1 MRRSLRRQGNL
12 LNGKPNTVA
21 ADPRSEAL
29 RALTRFVVS
38 DASLSDTLTR
48 IATITTEAL
57 PGAAFAGMTLLDC
70 HGTPTTAIFTSP
82 ASPEI
87 DAAQYETGEGPCL
100 DAWRKQRAVLI
111 DDTEDQTAPYRAFRA
126 AARERGVRSTLSLPL
141 LAPEGSLGALNLY
154 AEVPHGFSEQD
165 QAVGTELN
173 DVAAILIQNSVSYWG
188 AFELTQQ
195 LDDALSS
202 RATIEQA
209 KGVLM
214 ATTPGLD
221 PEGAFDL
228 LRRASQRENIKL
240 RVIARRIV
248 EQRTP

>member
-1 MRRSLRRQGNL
+1 M
-12 LNGKPNTVA
+12 
-21 ADPRSEAL
+21 
-29 RALTRFVVS
+29 
-38 DASLSDTLTR
+38 
-48 IATITTEAL
+48 
-57 PGAAFAGMTLLDC
+57 
-70 HGTPTTAIFTSP
+70 
-82 ASPEI
+82 
-87 DAAQYETGEGPCL
+87 
-100 DAWRKQRAVLI
+100 
-111 DDTEDQTAPYRAFRA
+111 
-126 AARERGVRSTLSLPL
+126 
-141 LAPEGSLGALNLY
+141 
-154 AEVPHGFSEQD
+154 PHGFSEQD

-228 LRRASQRENIKL
+228 LRRASQREHQA
-240 RVIARRIV
+240 ARDRPPDRRAANPLIHPPHQQGEGFSTRSGDGDRHPSV
-248 EQRTP
+248 LP